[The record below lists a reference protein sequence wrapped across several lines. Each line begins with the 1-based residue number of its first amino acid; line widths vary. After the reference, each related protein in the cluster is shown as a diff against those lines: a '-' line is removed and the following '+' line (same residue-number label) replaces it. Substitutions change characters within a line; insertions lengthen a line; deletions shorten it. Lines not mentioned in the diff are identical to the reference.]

1 MSSQK
6 NEIDTKFKFM
16 IDPTINSTIKDVLLD
31 RGWTEIIKG
40 NENWDVYWCDV
51 SIVREALDS
60 CKYGSLQRIPHFRNN
75 YELTTKNMLYRNMK
89 RYKKTLT
96 QNNKINEAELC
107 DCVPIIFE
115 LPSEY
120 RMFIEEY
127 RKTIG
132 TIWIVKPSRGSKG
145 KGIFLFQKLKDLS
158 EWREQQKAQC
168 EEQDRLW
175 LIQRYIERPYLIGGR
190 KFDLRIYVLVT
201 SYVPLKVWVARDGF
215 ARISGSQYSL
225 ESLQDSLVHLTNTAV
240 QITGSV
246 SPSRQGCKWSLHKL
260 RQFLTARHGV
270 LVVSAIFDKVAQ
282 QIMISLASVQGAIM
296 QSKHSFEL
304 YGYDILFDEELTSW
318 LLEVNASPTLS
329 PTSLEDHQLKYN
341 MIEDI
346 FHILNYENKLT
357 GNEIRVGGFDLV
369 WNDGPI
375 YKPLMKH
382 LKKEDE
388 KELNCFLGCL
398 NDREDN
404 LRELQI
410 LKRFISRCIH
420 DNN

>member
-6 NEIDTKFKFM
+6 NETDTKFKFM
-16 IDPTINSTIKDVLLD
+16 IDPTINSTVKDVLLD
-31 RGWTEIIKG
+31 RGWTEIVKG

-60 CKYGSLQRIPHFRNN
+60 CKYGSIQRIPHFRNN

-96 QNNKINEAELC
+96 QNKKINESELC

-132 TIWIVKPSRGSKG
+132 TIWIVKPARGSKG

-270 LVVSAIFDKVAQ
+270 LVVSAIFDKVAH

-357 GNEIRVGGFDLV
+357 GKEIRVGGFDLV

-382 LKKEDE
+382 VKNEDE

-398 NDREDN
+398 NDRDDN

-410 LKRFISRCIH
+410 LKKLISRCTH
-420 DNN
+420 DDN

>member
-1 MSSQK
+1 MNSQK
-6 NEIDTKFKFM
+6 NETDTKFKFM
-16 IDPTINSTIKDVLLD
+16 IDPTINSTVKDVLLD
-31 RGWTEIIKG
+31 RGWTEIVKG

-60 CKYGSLQRIPHFRNN
+60 CKYGSIQRIPHFRNN

-96 QNNKINEAELC
+96 QNKKINESELC

-270 LVVSAIFDKVAQ
+270 LVVSAIFDKVAH
-282 QIMISLASVQGAIM
+282 QIMTSLASVQGAIM

-357 GNEIRVGGFDLV
+357 GKEIRVGGFDLV

-382 LKKEDE
+382 VKNEDE

-398 NDREDN
+398 NDRDDN

-410 LKRFISRCIH
+410 LKKLISRCTH
-420 DNN
+420 DDN